1 MEAVRHILR
10 DLGLPH
16 AWVTNFVIQP
26 GYYDNEDN
34 MKGLDRYQQ
43 IYEQLCDTDGIVSDE
58 KSAMDVL
65 ASVGRRN
72 FKPQN
77 GRHLTI
83 HSAVY
88 NLTQKIVY
96 WVPNENYED
105 PAAWF
110 SFAL

>member
-1 MEAVRHILR
+1 MKRPPWTFWPPLVRR
-10 DLGLPH
+10 
-16 AWVTNFVIQP
+16 
-26 GYYDNEDN
+26 
-34 MKGLDRYQQ
+34 
-43 IYEQLCDTDGIVSDE
+43 S
-58 KSAMDVL
+58 
-65 ASVGRRN
+65 